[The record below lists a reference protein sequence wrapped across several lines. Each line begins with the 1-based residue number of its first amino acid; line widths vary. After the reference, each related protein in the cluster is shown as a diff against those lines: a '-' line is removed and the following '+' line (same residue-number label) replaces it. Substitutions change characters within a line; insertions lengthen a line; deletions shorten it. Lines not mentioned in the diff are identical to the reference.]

1 MITGPLCFVPDPVKG
16 VFSMMITVII
26 VVIIVSPIRGRNVT
40 RQSPGPGVT
49 TEPLTTGTGVTDKLE
64 LWK

>member
-1 MITGPLCFVPDPVKG
+1 
-16 VFSMMITVII
+16 MMITVII

-40 RQSPGPGVT
+40 RQGPGLGVT
-49 TEPLTTGTGVTDKLE
+49 TEPLATGTGVTDKLE